1 VVKGASRIGA
11 FVPFNTR
18 DNRLAN
24 HANGGIHS
32 ADGKEER
39 CGSGKFGREQRCN
52 IGMFLSATP
61 VSIARRQQA

>member
-1 VVKGASRIGA
+1 MVKGASRIGA

-39 CGSGKFGREQRCN
+39 CAVANLGVNKN
-52 IGMFLSATP
+52 ATS
-61 VSIARRQQA
+61 VCS